1 MPANPST
8 PNATV
13 PPPASRIDTAALMS
27 IRSLELRARAVV
39 EGFWAGMH
47 RSPYHG
53 FSVEFTEYR
62 QYTPGDDP
70 RHLDWRVYGRSDRYY
85 IRKFEDETNLRCH
98 LLVDQSHSMDF
109 GTTGWTKA
117 DYAAT
122 LAATLARFLH
132 LQGDAIGLLSFD
144 DALRDYLPA
153 RQRVG
158 HLRQIIIALDKPPG
172 GSATNLIKPLQR
184 IIEIVRKRA
193 LMVVI
198 SDFLTPLDELERNL
212 VSLTASGHETVLFQI
227 LDPAELTL
235 DFAKASV
242 FEDAETGRTVYVD
255 PTAAREGYL
264 ARFQAHQAA
273 LDAICRKLG
282 SAFHTLSTTR
292 PLEQALT
299 DFFQDRLK
307 RGRLVRRG
315 AR

>member
-1 MPANPST
+1 MPPSA
-8 PNATV
+8 ATTATA

-39 EGFWAGMH
+39 EGFWSGLH

-70 RHLDWRVYGRSDRYY
+70 RHLDWRVYARSDRYY

-109 GTTGWTKA
+109 GTPGWTKA
-117 DYAAT
+117 EYAAT
-122 LAATLARFLH
+122 LAATLARFMH
-132 LQGDAIGLLSFD
+132 LQGDAVGLLSFD
-144 DALRDYLPA
+144 ESLRDYLPA
-153 RQRVG
+153 RQRSG

-172 GSATNLIKPLQR
+172 GATTNLIKPLQR
-184 IIEIVRKRA
+184 ITEIVRKRA
-193 LMVVI
+193 LMVVV

-212 VSLTASGHETVLFQI
+212 VSLTASGHEMVLFQI
-227 LDPAELTL
+227 LDPAEITL
-235 DFAKASV
+235 DFATPSV
-242 FEDAETGRTVYVD
+242 FEDAESGRTLYID
-255 PTAAREGYL
+255 PAAARDGYQ
-264 ARFQAHQAA
+264 ARLLAHQSA
-273 LDAICRKLG
+273 LGAICRKLG
-282 SAFHTLSTTR
+282 AAFHVLPTTR
-292 PLEQALT
+292 PLELALT

-315 AR
+315 GR